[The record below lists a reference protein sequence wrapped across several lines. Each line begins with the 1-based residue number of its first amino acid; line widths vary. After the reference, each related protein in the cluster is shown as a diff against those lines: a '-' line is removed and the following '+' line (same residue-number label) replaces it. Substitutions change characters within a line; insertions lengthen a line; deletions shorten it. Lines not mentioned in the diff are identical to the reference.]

1 MNLLAY
7 VHLRNISGS
16 TGAGRVARNLVEEMM
31 RWPDDEVRVLGDRGD
46 HASIIPKVGRPWS
59 EYQFHLFDRDTLSQ
73 QRNWYLFDRPVTEA
87 FWPDTDIL
95 YCAGEAY
102 VPTRKARSVVLMH
115 DAAFFDE
122 KALRRNYRF
131 FIQQA
136 KWRLL
141 FGKLARYADLFH
153 TVSQFSAERLEH
165 HFPSLRG
172 RMRVVHN
179 GVTANFFDSDDSED
193 SISLR
198 RFQLV
203 DRPYILL
210 PRGLSY
216 RKNGDLVLAAWPRLR
231 ELLGDVALVVTSH
244 NDQAYVDRAKQQ
256 AGVITTGFVD
266 DTVLRTLYRRAV
278 LVWFPSRYEGFGIPV
293 LEAMACGTPVVA
305 SSAASLPEVAGDAA
319 VLVSVSDPMEHIA
332 AIEHL
337 FRDAVAR
344 NQLADKGRQ
353 RAAGF
358 TWPASAAGLRTVFN
372 ELV

>member
-1 MNLLAY
+1 MNVLAY
-7 VHLRNISGS
+7 VHLRNICGS
-16 TGAGRVARNLVEEMM
+16 TGAGRVARSLVEQMM
-31 RWPDDEVRVLGDRGD
+31 QWPHDEVRVLGDRGD
-46 HASIIPKVGRPWS
+46 HASIIPKVGQPWS
-59 EYQFHLFDRDTLSQ
+59 EYQFSLFDRDTSSQ
-73 QRNWYLFDRPVTEA
+73 QRKWFLFNRPVAEV
-87 FWPDTDIL
+87 FWPESDIL

-122 KALRRNYRF
+122 NALRHDRRF
-131 FIQQA
+131 YIQQA

-141 FGKLARYADLFH
+141 FWKLVSRADLFH

-165 HFPSLRG
+165 HFPGLRG
-172 RMRVVHN
+172 RMRVVPN
-179 GVTANFFDSDDSED
+179 GVTANFFDADDSADTEN
-193 SISLR
+193 LR
-198 RFQLV
+198 RFGLV

-244 NDQAYVDRAKQQ
+244 NDQTYVDRARQQ
-256 AGVITTGFVD
+256 AVVTTGFVD

-305 SSAASLPEVAGDAA
+305 SSAASLPEVTGGAA
-319 VLVSVSDPMEHIA
+319 MLVSASDPAEHIA

-344 NQLADKGRQ
+344 DQLADKGR
-353 RAAGF
+353 RRVAGF
-358 TWPASAAGLRTVFN
+358 TWPASAARLRAVFT

>member
-1 MNLLAY
+1 
-7 VHLRNISGS
+7 VSR
-16 TGAGRVARNLVEEMM
+16 
-31 RWPDDEVRVLGDRGD
+31 
-46 HASIIPKVGRPWS
+46 
-59 EYQFHLFDRDTLSQ
+59 
-73 QRNWYLFDRPVTEA
+73 
-87 FWPDTDIL
+87 
-95 YCAGEAY
+95 
-102 VPTRKARSVVLMH
+102 
-115 DAAFFDE
+115 
-122 KALRRNYRF
+122 
-131 FIQQA
+131 
-136 KWRLL
+136 
-141 FGKLARYADLFH
+141 ADLFH

-165 HFPSLRG
+165 HFPGLRG

-179 GVTANFFDSDDSED
+179 GVTANFFDADGSADTEN
-193 SISLR
+193 LR
-198 RFQLV
+198 RFGLV

-216 RKNGDLVLAAWPRLR
+216 RKNGELVLAAWPRLR
-231 ELLGDVALVVTSH
+231 ELLVDVALVVTSH

-266 DTVLRTLYRRAV
+266 DTILRTLYRRAV

-305 SSAASLPEVAGDAA
+305 SSAASLPEVAGDDA
-319 VLVSVSDPMEHIA
+319 VLVSVSDPAEHIA

-358 TWPASAAGLRTVFN
+358 TWPASAARLRAVFT
-372 ELV
+372 ELI